1 MSTTI
6 ILAYILIVVGIVVW
20 AALIPGGKHVSPK
33 ITSCITIFGGAFL
46 FASCFIN
53 LVPHIFLGDD
63 PYRFVT
69 PGIHF
74 KIAASVM
81 IGFLI
86 QLLLEQL
93 TRGAEH
99 GHNHCPCCEEEAEA
113 HEHHHPHHAH
123 QGHCHNTSVH
133 PVTGLIIGL
142 SIHAFLEG
150 MPLVDLDGD
159 IHQGLLYG
167 IVLHN
172 IPIALVLVGLFLN
185 NRYGF
190 WRSFSLLLLFAVMT
204 PLGSLLNLYLLP
216 PNETLQSIIMGIVV
230 GILLHVS
237 VNILFDH
244 DHNNF
249 TVAKLLLII
258 LAFVAAY
265 FTPGCPEIYPFQIA

>member
-1 MSTTI
+1 MSTSV
-6 ILAYILIVVGIVVW
+6 ILAYILIIAGVIVW
-20 AALIPGGKHVSPK
+20 SLLIPGGRRISSRWLTYISV
-33 ITSCITIFGGAFL
+33 FGGAFL

-53 LVPHIFLGDD
+53 LVPHMFLGEGES
-63 PYRFVT
+63 RFVT

-74 KIAASVM
+74 KVAAAVM
-81 IGFLI
+81 VGFLI

-93 TRGAEH
+93 TKGVEH
-99 GHNHCPCCEEEAEA
+99 GHNHCPCCEEELEA
-113 HEHHHPHHAH
+113 QQHHHEHLHHE
-123 QGHCHNTSVH
+123 GHCHDHQVH
-133 PVTGLIIGL
+133 PVTGLLVGL

-150 MPLVDLDGD
+150 MPMVDIDGD

-190 WRSFSLLLLFAVMT
+190 WRSFGLLLLFAVMT
-204 PLGSLLNLYLLP
+204 PLGSLCNLFLVP
-216 PNETLQSIIMGIVV
+216 ENEVLQSLIMGVVV

-237 VNILFDH
+237 VSILFDH

-249 TVAKLLLII
+249 SWIKLTLII
-258 LAFVAAY
+258 IAFAAAY
-265 FTPGCPEIYPFQIA
+265 FTPGCPEIYPL

>member
-1 MSTTI
+1 MSTTVILSYLLI
-6 ILAYILIVVGIVVW
+6 IVGIVAWVG
-20 AALIPGGKHVSPK
+20 LVPGSRHVGSK
-33 ITSCITIFGGAFL
+33 FTSSITIFGGAFL

-81 IGFLI
+81 VGFLI

-93 TRGAEH
+93 TRGIEH
-99 GHNHCPCCEEEAEA
+99 GHNHCPCCEEEQESV
-113 HEHHHPHHAH
+113 EHHHSHHPHP
-123 QGHCHNTSVH
+123 GHCHTGSVH
-133 PVTGLIIGL
+133 PVTGLLIGL
-142 SIHAFLEG
+142 CIHAFLEG

-172 IPIALVLVGLFLN
+172 IPIALVLVGLFIN
-185 NRYGF
+185 NHYSL
-190 WRSFSLLLLFAVMT
+190 WRSLGLLMLFAVMT
-204 PLGSLLNLYLLP
+204 PLGSLCNIYLLP
-216 PNETLQSIIMGIVV
+216 ANPLLQSLIMGVVV

-249 TVAKLLLII
+249 TVTKLLLILI
-258 LAFVAAY
+258 AFTAAY
-265 FTPGCPEIYPFQIA
+265 FTPGCPEIYPMF

>member
-6 ILAYILIVVGIVVW
+6 ILAYILIIAGIIGWVVLV
-20 AALIPGGKHVSPK
+20 PGGKRVGAK
-33 ITSCITIFGGAFL
+33 FTSYITIFGGAFL

-53 LVPHIFLGDD
+53 LVPHIFLGEA
-63 PYRFVT
+63 PYQFVT

-81 IGFLI
+81 VGFLI

-99 GHNHCPCCEEEAEA
+99 GHNHCPCCEEEREA
-113 HEHHHPHHAH
+113 TEHHHAHHPHP
-123 QGHCHNTSVH
+123 GHCHTGAVH

-142 SIHAFLEG
+142 CIHAFLEG
-150 MPLVDLDGD
+150 MPLVDIDGD

-172 IPIALVLVGLFLN
+172 IPITLVLVSLFIS
-185 NRYGF
+185 NRYSF
-190 WRSFSLLLLFAVMT
+190 WRSFCLLALFAVMT
-204 PLGSLLNLYLLP
+204 PLGSLCNLFLLP
-216 PNETLQSIIMGIVV
+216 PNETLQSLIMGVVV

-244 DHNNF
+244 DHNTF
-249 TVAKLLLII
+249 TLTKLLLIL

-265 FTPGCPEIYPFQIA
+265 FTPGCPEIYPLF

>member
-6 ILAYILIVVGIVVW
+6 ILAYILIVAGIVFW

-81 IGFLI
+81 VGFLI

-113 HEHHHPHHAH
+113 HEHHHAHHAH
-123 QGHCHNTSVH
+123 QGHCHNNSVH

-172 IPIALVLVGLFLN
+172 IPIALVLVGLFIN

>member
-6 ILAYILIVVGIVVW
+6 ILSYILIIAGIILW

-33 ITSCITIFGGAFL
+33 FTSYITIFGGAFL

-53 LVPHIFLGDD
+53 LVPHIFLGDE
-63 PYRFVT
+63 PYRFIT

-81 IGFLI
+81 VGFLI

-93 TRGAEH
+93 TRGVEH
-99 GHNHCPCCEEEAEA
+99 GHNHCPCCEEEHDA
-113 HEHHHPHHAH
+113 HEHHHTHHSHA
-123 QGHCHNTSVH
+123 GHCHNNAVH
-133 PVTGLIIGL
+133 PVTGLLIGL
-142 SIHAFLEG
+142 CIHAFLEG

-159 IHQGLLYG
+159 VHQGLLYG

-172 IPIALVLVGLFLN
+172 IPIALVLVGLFIN

-190 WRSFSLLLLFAVMT
+190 WRSFFLLLLFAVMT
-204 PLGSLLNLYLLP
+204 PLGSLLNLYFLP
-216 PNETLQSIIMGIVV
+216 PDEMLQSLIMGVVV
-230 GILLHVS
+230 GILLHVAVS
-237 VNILFDH
+237 ILFDH

-249 TVAKLLLII
+249 TVIKFLLILI
-258 LAFVAAY
+258 AFLAAY
-265 FTPGCPEIYPFQIA
+265 FTPGCPEIYPIF

>member
-6 ILAYILIVVGIVVW
+6 ILSYALIIAGILIW
-20 AALIPGGKHVSPK
+20 AALIPGRKHVSD
-33 ITSCITIFGGAFL
+33 TAMSYVTVFGGAFL

-53 LVPHIFLGDD
+53 LVPHLFLGDE

-69 PGIHF
+69 PHAGF
-74 KIAASVM
+74 KIAAAVM
-81 IGFLI
+81 VGFLI

-93 TRGAEH
+93 TKGAEH
-99 GHNHCPCCEEEAEA
+99 GHNHCPCCEEEHDAQEHH
-113 HEHHHPHHAH
+113 HEHHHHA
-123 QGHCHNTSVH
+123 GHCHTGAIH
-133 PVTGLIIGL
+133 PVTGLLVGL

-150 MPLVDLDGD
+150 MPMVDLDGD

-172 IPIALVLVGLFLN
+172 IPIALVLVSLFMN

-190 WRSFSLLLLFAVMT
+190 WRSFGLLAIFAVMT
-204 PLGSLLNLYLLP
+204 PLGSLCNLYLVP
-216 PNETLQSIIMGIVV
+216 ENEVLQSLIMGVVV

-237 VNILFDH
+237 VSILFDH

-249 TVAKLLLII
+249 SWKKLALII
-258 LAFVAAY
+258 IAFAAAY
-265 FTPGCPEIYPFQIA
+265 FTPGCPEIYPM

>member
-123 QGHCHNTSVH
+123 QGHCHNNSVH

>member
-6 ILAYILIVVGIVVW
+6 ILAYILIVAGIVVW

-81 IGFLI
+81 VGFLI

-113 HEHHHPHHAH
+113 HEHHHAHHAH
-123 QGHCHNTSVH
+123 QGHCHTGSVH

>member
-6 ILAYILIVVGIVVW
+6 ILAYILIVVGIIGWV
-20 AALIPGGKHVSPK
+20 ALVPGGKHVGARF
-33 ITSCITIFGGAFL
+33 TTAVTVFGGAFL

-81 IGFLI
+81 VGFLI
-86 QLLLEQL
+86 QLLLEQV
-93 TRGAEH
+93 TRGVEH

-113 HEHHHPHHAH
+113 HEHHHAHLPHP
-123 QGHCHNTSVH
+123 GHCHTGAVH
-133 PVTGLIIGL
+133 PVTGLLIGL
-142 SIHAFLEG
+142 CIHAFLEG
-150 MPLVDLDGD
+150 MPLVDTDGD

-172 IPIALVLVGLFLN
+172 IPIALVLVSLFIS

-190 WRSFSLLLLFAVMT
+190 WRSFLLLTLFAVMT
-204 PLGSLLNLYLLP
+204 PLGSLCNLFLLP
-216 PNETLQSIIMGIVV
+216 PDETLQSLIMGVVV

-244 DHNNF
+244 DHNHF
-249 TVAKLLLII
+249 TLPKLLLI
-258 LAFVAAY
+258 LVAFFAAY
-265 FTPGCPEIYPFQIA
+265 FTPGCPEIYPLF